1 MEAVEKKKAITEFER
16 KWKKIRQNIEKI
28 EIKEESK
35 CFRKNENNRKWIRKE
50 RKTNGMKKEREKKRL
65 MEEPNEKFGIATIII
80 TSCQTFAPFTS
91 VKCLRVKDLF

>member
-1 MEAVEKKKAITEFER
+1 MSAVFGMQGRNKRFCGGEGLWIKGSNWKKMEAVEKKKAITEFER

-50 RKTNGMKKEREKKRL
+50 RKTNGMKKERGKK
-65 MEEPNEKFGIATIII
+65 KG
-80 TSCQTFAPFTS
+80 
-91 VKCLRVKDLF
+91 